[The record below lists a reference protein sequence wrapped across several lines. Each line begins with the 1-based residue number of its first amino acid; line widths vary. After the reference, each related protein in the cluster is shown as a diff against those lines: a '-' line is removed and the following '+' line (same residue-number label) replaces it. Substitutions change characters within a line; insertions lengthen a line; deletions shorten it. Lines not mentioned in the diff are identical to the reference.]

1 MISQV
6 TRDRIYSEFAGLRKK
21 VLASP
26 LDQRSEFVPVG
37 GHRSMARPQPFAV
50 RIFLFIV
57 SATDTFHVR
66 ETTCWW
72 VDTVQ
77 SHDRRCGFQE
87 VCYLSHLCS
96 SLQREIEEG
105 MGIGQQNTQDLRAY
119 PTQVVEECTT
129 VA

>member
-1 MISQV
+1 MRTRFPASLLVAARAEDDVSQV

-37 GHRSMARPQPFAV
+37 GHRSMARPQPLAV

-72 VDTVQ
+72 VDTVPFN
-77 SHDRRCGFQE
+77 R
-87 VCYLSHLCS
+87 
-96 SLQREIEEG
+96 
-105 MGIGQQNTQDLRAY
+105 
-119 PTQVVEECTT
+119 TT
-129 VA
+129 ADADFKKYVISATFAAPCNVR